1 MEYNKNDI
9 DVSLLYFLVG
19 VTMNGHKKDLN
30 ERFNNNDDS
39 LGRNYRLHVGKIE
52 KRWCYDK

>member
-1 MEYNKNDI
+1 MFRFCI
-9 DVSLLYFLVG
+9 FLVG

-39 LGRNYRLHVGKIE
+39 LGRNYRLHVGNME
-52 KRWCYDK
+52 KRWATNNWG